1 MDHSIRG
8 FLEWGRIFLFL
19 TLYHWSLVN
28 QTLTDTCILSSLEV
42 PQGKDGLVSEG
53 HLTECALADAGNV
66 HAAAPGTMTDAKK
79 RITLQSLEADGARV
93 SALCAATLPET
104 REQVGTKL
112 GFATPSSCRLF
123 NKHGAEIDQ
132 LDLVMHDDLLYATA
146 GGPFPRSIKPPR
158 AAASSGVG
166 YAVASGAAKAASTI
180 APFGASTIEGN
191 AEGSAQSGKGDHF
204 DTFKTLGTGGQGTT
218 FLATDRRNG
227 QQVVLKQIFCAGL
240 PETNKAIEEAMMLS
254 RLKHNRVV
262 TYNEV
267 FLGSDPAKGNY
278 VGIVMEHCAGGDLY
292 QMLCRQRNKRK
303 PISVRRVKMWIVQM
317 CDALNYLHSQ
327 SVIHRDV
334 KPMNVLLD
342 VEGNLKIADFGLA
355 RHGVSVTKLAMTQ
368 CGTPGYESPEVQMGH
383 GYDFKTDVWG
393 LGCVVCDMTTL
404 KFMHERPGSLAT
416 QVQVDPKAIVKVI
429 QPVMELYGPDIHGL
443 LSSMLQPDPKKRPSA
458 AEIVNYNFL
467 RPAQPAEAEPIQAV
481 GPGSSPPVHV
491 RERHSMEQPRTVDS
505 RRSMEQAKRDGL
517 RASSRRHSMDNPAT
531 IRERHSMDNPAA
543 HTPGS
548 GTPRSHTDSVT
559 SDPSSVSTREPGGAG
574 ETGPSLS
581 RESSISAHAQAIS
594 GTAQPQSRSA
604 AKAASD
610 QMEEVE
616 AAQRR
621 RLQGGGTL
629 VVSKRPSRDEFGSI
643 SQALRAASDGT
654 TIEIMEG
661 KYQEELLIERA
672 ITLAAAKSSSGGF
685 VRVEIQGTSVR
696 PTLVCT
702 ASSSLVRGVSLLHLS
717 QVSSEG
723 RECTR
728 CVDVGTGSLILE
740 ECDITSVCGVG
751 VVVRDAARL
760 SAYRCR
766 VARCG
771 QNGIFIFSQGGA
783 LIDGCDVCEN
793 GFPGVGM
800 DDSVDT
806 VVRRCRI
813 RHGKGDGIKIYGGSG
828 IQLEKNDISHNGQVG
843 VSIEDGA
850 NPIVRENTIHDGNS
864 CGISVLT
871 GGCGLIEDNDI
882 YCNAH
887 PNVYV
892 ANSADPTVRS
902 NQIHHSG
909 SCGVTCVEDGLGT
922 IEDNDIYCNQSVG
935 LYIMNRANP
944 VVRNN
949 TIRDSD
955 GDGVAVCFAGRG
967 LIENNTVR
975 GNVGIGILVESEA
988 EPRISR
994 NKIIDAFSDGIK
1006 VCQSGRGNIEAN
1018 TIVGAGRGPSGGSGI
1033 FITTGSNPAV
1043 KNNQVRECC
1052 TYGILVSDE
1061 ATGKVERN
1069 TVQSNQLHGVA
1080 ILRRANPV
1088 VYGNVVRDN
1097 HGAGILVSQAGRGI
1111 ISDNRLSQNRGQS
1124 QVVVEPGCNATV
1136 RDNIVA

>member
-1 MDHSIRG
+1 M
-8 FLEWGRIFLFL
+8 
-19 TLYHWSLVN
+19 
-28 QTLTDTCILSSLEV
+28 
-42 PQGKDGLVSEG
+42 
-53 HLTECALADAGNV
+53 A
-66 HAAAPGTMTDAKK
+66 
-79 RITLQSLEADGARV
+79 
-93 SALCAATLPET
+93 
-104 REQVGTKL
+104 
-112 GFATPSSCRLF
+112 
-123 NKHGAEIDQ
+123 
-132 LDLVMHDDLLYATA
+132 
-146 GGPFPRSIKPPR
+146 
-158 AAASSGVG
+158 SGVM
-166 YAVASGAAKAASTI
+166 AKTASTI

-191 AEGSAQSGKGDHF
+191 AEGSAQSGAGKGDNF
-204 DTFKTLGTGGQGTT
+204 DISKTLGTGGQGTT
-218 FLATDRRNG
+218 YLATDKRTS

-267 FLGSDPAKGNY
+267 FLGSDAAKGNY

-317 CDALNYLHSQ
+317 CDALKYLHSQ

-342 VEGNLKIADFGLA
+342 AEGDLKIADFGLA
-355 RHGVSVTKLAMTQ
+355 RHGVTVTKLAMTQ

-443 LSSMLQPDPKKRPSA
+443 LSSMLQPDPKKRPTA
-458 AEIVNYNFL
+458 AEIVEYKYL
-467 RPAQPAEAEPIQAV
+467 RPTQPSEAEPLQAL
-481 GPGSSPPVHV
+481 GPGSSSPPVQA
-491 RERHSMEQPRTVDS
+491 RGET
-505 RRSMEQAKRDGL
+505 RRSMDYPRRERRSMDIQVQETQ
-517 RASSRRHSMDNPAT
+517 STHRRHSMDNPAS
-531 IRERHSMDNPAA
+531 RNAAPAS
-543 HTPGS
+543 GS
-548 GTPRSHTDSVT
+548 GTPPSGSGSVT
-559 SDPSSVSTREPGGAG
+559 SDKLGSEAAAG
-574 ETGPSLS
+574 IIAPSLS
-581 RESSISAHAQAIS
+581 SDGSTAHAHATPSAAQAH
-594 GTAQPQSRSA
+594 SRST
-604 AKAASD
+604 AKAAAD
-610 QMEEVE
+610 QMEEKE

-621 RLQGGGTL
+621 SLQGAGIL

-643 SQALRAASDGT
+643 SQALRAATDGT

-661 KYQEELLIERA
+661 KYQEELLIDKA
-672 ITLAAAKSSSGGF
+672 ITLQAAKSPSGGF

-696 PTLVCT
+696 PTLVCN
-702 ASSSLVRGVSLLHLS
+702 ASSGLVRGLSLLHLS

-723 RECTR
+723 RDCTR
-728 CVDVGTGSLILE
+728 CVDVGGGSLILE

-751 VVVRDAARL
+751 VVIRDSARL

-771 QNGIFIFSQGGA
+771 QNGFFIFSQGGA
-783 LIDGCDVCEN
+783 LIDGCDICEN

-800 DDSVDT
+800 DDSIDT

-813 RHGKGDGIKIYGGSG
+813 QHGKGDGIKIYGGSG

-850 NPIVRENTIHDGNS
+850 DPTVRENTIHDGNS

-871 GGCGLIEDNDI
+871 GGRGLIEDNDI

-892 ANSADPTVRS
+892 ANSADPIVRG

-955 GDGVAVCFAGRG
+955 GDGIAVCFAGRG
-967 LIENNTVR
+967 LIDNNTVR
-975 GNVGIGILVESEA
+975 GNAGIGVLVESEA
-988 EPRISR
+988 EPRITR
-994 NKIIDAFSDGIK
+994 NKVLDAFSDGIK
-1006 VCQSGRGNIEAN
+1006 VCQSGKGHIEAN
-1018 TIVGAGRGPSGGSGI
+1018 TVVAAGRGPAGGSGI
-1033 FITTGSNPAV
+1033 FITTGSNPVV
-1043 KNNQVRECC
+1043 KNNSVRECA
-1052 TYGILVSDE
+1052 TYGILISDE

-1069 TVQSNQLHGVA
+1069 TVQGNHSHGIA

-1088 VYGNVVRDN
+1088 VHGNVVRDN
-1097 HGAGILVSQAGRGI
+1097 QGAGIFVSQAGRGV
-1111 ISDNRLSQNRGQS
+1111 ISDNRLAQNRGQS
-1124 QVVVEPGCNATV
+1124 QVLVEPGCDSTV
-1136 RDNIVA
+1136 RDNIIA

>member
-1 MDHSIRG
+1 
-8 FLEWGRIFLFL
+8 
-19 TLYHWSLVN
+19 
-28 QTLTDTCILSSLEV
+28 
-42 PQGKDGLVSEG
+42 
-53 HLTECALADAGNV
+53 
-66 HAAAPGTMTDAKK
+66 MT
-79 RITLQSLEADGARV
+79 
-93 SALCAATLPET
+93 
-104 REQVGTKL
+104 
-112 GFATPSSCRLF
+112 
-123 NKHGAEIDQ
+123 
-132 LDLVMHDDLLYATA
+132 
-146 GGPFPRSIKPPR
+146 
-158 AAASSGVG
+158 
-166 YAVASGAAKAASTI
+166 KAASTI

-191 AEGSAQSGKGDHF
+191 VESAQSGKGDNF
-204 DTFKTLGTGGQGTT
+204 DLGKTLGTGGQGTT

-227 QQVVLKQIFCAGL
+227 AQVVLKQIFCAGL

-267 FLGSDPAKGNY
+267 FLGSDPVKGNY

-303 PISVRRVKMWIVQM
+303 PISVRRVKMWILQM
-317 CDALNYLHSQ
+317 CDALKYLHSQ

-342 VEGNLKIADFGLA
+342 AEGDLKIADFGLA
-355 RHGVSVTKLAMTQ
+355 RHGVTVTKLAMTQ

-416 QVQVDPKAIVKVI
+416 QVQVDAKAIVKVI

-443 LSSMLQPDPKKRPSA
+443 LSSMLQPDPKKRPA
-458 AEIVNYNFL
+458 AADIVEYKFL
-467 RPAQPAEAEPIQAV
+467 RPAQPSSDAEPLQAV
-481 GPGSSPPVHV
+481 GPGSASPPVQN
-491 RERHSMEQPRTVDS
+491 RMPAEQRSLEERRILE
-505 RRSMEQAKRDGL
+505 RRSMEQAR
-517 RASSRRHSMDNPAT
+517 RESSEQHRLAARMRRHSLDNPA
-531 IRERHSMDNPAA
+531 ERMH
-543 HTPGS
+543 GS
-548 GTPRSHTDSVT
+548 GTPPSRSDSVT
-559 SDPSSVSTREPGGAG
+559 SDQSSKLGSEPAGAG
-574 ETGPSLS
+574 GTPEASVTASVGNPNP
-581 RESSISAHAQAIS
+581 QAS
-594 GTAQPQSRSA
+594 PGAAQSRSV
-604 AKAASD
+604 AKAAAD
-610 QMEEVE
+610 QLEELE
-616 AAQRR
+616 AIQRR
-621 RLQGGGTL
+621 VLQGTATL

-643 SQALRAASDGT
+643 SQALRAATDGA

-661 KYQEELLIERA
+661 KYQEELVIDKA
-672 ITLAAAKSSSGGF
+672 ITLQAAKDASGKM

-696 PTLVCT
+696 PTLVCN
-702 ASSSLVRGVSLLHLS
+702 ASSGLVRGLSLLHLS

-723 RECTR
+723 RDCTR
-728 CVDVGTGSLILE
+728 CVDVGGGSLILE

-771 QNGIFIFSQGGA
+771 QNGFFIFSQGGA

-800 DDSVDT
+800 DDSLDT

-828 IQLEKNDISHNGQVG
+828 IQLEKNDVSHNGQVG

-850 NPIVRENTIHDGNS
+850 DPIVRENTVHDGNS

-871 GGCGLIEDNDI
+871 GGRGLIEDNDI

-887 PNVYV
+887 PNVYI
-892 ANSADPTVRS
+892 ANSADPVVRG

-922 IEDNDIYCNQSVG
+922 IEENDIYCNQSVG

-955 GDGVAVCFAGRG
+955 GDGIAVCFAGRG
-967 LIENNTVR
+967 LIDNNTVS
-975 GNVGIGILVESEA
+975 GNSGIGVLVESEA
-988 EPRISR
+988 EPRITR
-994 NKIIDAFSDGIK
+994 NKVVDAFSDGIK
-1006 VCQSGRGNIEAN
+1006 ICQSGKGHIEAN
-1018 TIVGAGRGPSGGSGI
+1018 TVVGAGRGAAGGSGI
-1033 FITTGSNPAV
+1033 FITTGSNPVV
-1043 KNNQVRECC
+1043 KNNSVRDCG
-1052 TYGILVSDE
+1052 TNGILVSDE

-1069 TVQSNQLHGVA
+1069 TVQGNQSHGIA

-1088 VYGNVVRDN
+1088 VLGNVVRDN
-1097 HGAGILVSQAGRGI
+1097 QGAGILVSQAGRGLV
-1111 ISDNRLSQNRGQS
+1111 SDNRLSKNMGQS
-1124 QVVVEPGCNATV
+1124 QVLVEPGCDATV
-1136 RDNIVA
+1136 RDNTIA

>member
-1 MDHSIRG
+1 M
-8 FLEWGRIFLFL
+8 
-19 TLYHWSLVN
+19 
-28 QTLTDTCILSSLEV
+28 
-42 PQGKDGLVSEG
+42 
-53 HLTECALADAGNV
+53 
-66 HAAAPGTMTDAKK
+66 
-79 RITLQSLEADGARV
+79 
-93 SALCAATLPET
+93 
-104 REQVGTKL
+104 
-112 GFATPSSCRLF
+112 
-123 NKHGAEIDQ
+123 
-132 LDLVMHDDLLYATA
+132 
-146 GGPFPRSIKPPR
+146 
-158 AAASSGVG
+158 
-166 YAVASGAAKAASTI
+166 ASGIMAKTASTI

-204 DTFKTLGTGGQGTT
+204 EFGKTLGTGGQGTT
-218 FLATDRRNG
+218 YLATDKRTG

-317 CDALNYLHSQ
+317 CDALKYLHSQ

-342 VEGNLKIADFGLA
+342 ADGDLKIADFGLA
-355 RHGVSVTKLAMTQ
+355 RHGVTVTKLAMTQ

-458 AEIVNYNFL
+458 AEIVDYKFL
-467 RPAQPAEAEPIQAV
+467 RPTQPSEAEPLQAV
-481 GPGSSPPVHV
+481 GPGSSPPL
-491 RERHSMEQPRTVDS
+491 PRGDT
-505 RRSMEQAKRDGL
+505 RRSMENPRRGESV
-517 RASSRRHSMDNPAT
+517 SSDANRRHSMDNPVDRRA
-531 IRERHSMDNPAA
+531 PQLGA
-543 HTPGS
+543 HTGGS
-548 GTPRSHTDSVT
+548 GTPPSRSDSVT
-559 SDPSSVSTREPGGAG
+559 SDHSSKLGSEHAGAG
-574 ETGPSLS
+574 GTHTSLS
-581 RESSISAHAQAIS
+581 EGSSIGAHAHAPS
-594 GTAQPQSRSA
+594 AAQSRSS
-604 AKAASD
+604 AKAAAE
-610 QMEEVE
+610 QMEEMD

-621 RLQGGGTL
+621 GLQGTTKL

-643 SQALRAASDGT
+643 SQAMRAAADGT
-654 TIEIMEG
+654 TIEIKEG
-661 KYQEELLIERA
+661 KYQEELLIDKA
-672 ITLAAAKSSSGGF
+672 ITLQAAKSPSGGF
-685 VRVEIQGTSVR
+685 LRVEIQGTSVR
-696 PTLVCT
+696 PTLVCNA
-702 ASSSLVRGVSLLHLS
+702 ASGLVRGLSLLHLS

-723 RECTR
+723 RDCTR
-728 CVDVGTGSLILE
+728 CVDVGGGSLILE

-751 VVVRDAARL
+751 VVIRDGARL

-771 QNGIFIFSQGGA
+771 QNGFFIFSQGGA
-783 LIDGCDVCEN
+783 LIDGCDICEN

-800 DDSVDT
+800 DDSIDT

-850 NPIVRENTIHDGNS
+850 DPIVRENTIHDGNS

-871 GGCGLIEDNDI
+871 GGRGVIEDNDI

-892 ANSADPTVRS
+892 ANNADPIVRG

-935 LYIMNRANP
+935 LYVMNRANP

-949 TIRDSD
+949 TIRDSE
-955 GDGVAVCFAGRG
+955 GDGVAVCFGGLG
-967 LIENNTVR
+967 LIDNNNVR

-988 EPRISR
+988 EPRITR
-994 NKIIDAFSDGIK
+994 NKIVDAFSDGIK
-1006 VCQSGRGNIEAN
+1006 VCQNGKGLIEAN
-1018 TIVGAGRGPSGGSGI
+1018 TVVGAGRGPEGGSGI
-1033 FITTGSNPAV
+1033 VITTGSNPIV
-1043 KNNQVRECC
+1043 KNNQVRECALH
-1052 TYGILVSDE
+1052 GILISDE

-1069 TVQSNQLHGVA
+1069 TVQGNHSHGIA

-1088 VYGNVVRDN
+1088 IHGNIVREN
-1097 HGAGILVSQAGRGI
+1097 QGGGILVSQAGRGV
-1111 ISDNRLSQNRGQS
+1111 ISDNRLAQNRGQS
-1124 QVVVEPGCNATV
+1124 PVVVEPGCDATV
-1136 RDNIVA
+1136 RDNIIA

>member
-1 MDHSIRG
+1 MQNG
-8 FLEWGRIFLFL
+8 
-19 TLYHWSLVN
+19 
-28 QTLTDTCILSSLEV
+28 
-42 PQGKDGLVSEG
+42 
-53 HLTECALADAGNV
+53 
-66 HAAAPGTMTDAKK
+66 
-79 RITLQSLEADGARV
+79 
-93 SALCAATLPET
+93 
-104 REQVGTKL
+104 
-112 GFATPSSCRLF
+112 
-123 NKHGAEIDQ
+123 
-132 LDLVMHDDLLYATA
+132 
-146 GGPFPRSIKPPR
+146 
-158 AAASSGVG
+158 
-166 YAVASGAAKAASTI
+166 
-180 APFGASTIEGN
+180 
-191 AEGSAQSGKGDHF
+191 SGKGDHF
-204 DTFKTLGTGGQGTT
+204 DIGKTLGTGGQGTT
-218 FLATDRRNG
+218 YLATDKRTG

-267 FLGSDPAKGNY
+267 FLGSDPGKGNY
-278 VGIVMEHCAGGDLY
+278 VGIVMEHCSGGDLY

-317 CDALNYLHSQ
+317 CEALKYLHSQ

-342 VEGNLKIADFGLA
+342 ADGDLKIADFGLA
-355 RHGVSVTKLAMTQ
+355 RHGVTMTKLAMTQ

-443 LSSMLQPDPKKRPSA
+443 LSSMLQPDPKKRPTA
-458 AEIVNYNFL
+458 AEIVDYKFL
-467 RPAQPAEAEPIQAV
+467 RPTQPSEAEPVQAV
-481 GPGSSPPVHV
+481 GPGSSPPIHA
-491 RERHSMEQPRTVDS
+491 RLDTGMTRLSLDEPPRPQPQRRGASPHYDLPKKQKPESPRHGGGRRTPERHSMDIPPRHE
-505 RRSMEQAKRDGL
+505 RRGSMDQLAGESL
-517 RASSRRHSMDNPAT
+517 RRHSMDNHGVPP
-531 IRERHSMDNPAA
+531 RGGGAA
-543 HTPGS
+543 GGRGMP
-548 GTPRSHTDSVT
+548 DSRTASLT
-559 SDPSSVSTREPGGAG
+559 SDESKETSTTHSSNAEGLSMGAQVRAPS
-574 ETGPSLS
+574 PS
-581 RESSISAHAQAIS
+581 AA
-594 GTAQPQSRSA
+594 QSRSA
-604 AKAASD
+604 AKAAME
-610 QMEEVE
+610 QMEQME

-621 RLQGGGTL
+621 GLQGTGTL
-629 VVSKRPSRDEFGSI
+629 VVSKRPSRGEFGSI
-643 SQALRAASDGT
+643 SQALCAATDGT

-661 KYQEELLIERA
+661 KYQEELLIDKA
-672 ITLAAAKSSSGGF
+672 ITLQAANSPSGGF

-696 PTLVCT
+696 PTLVCN
-702 ASSSLVRGVSLLHLS
+702 ASSGLVRGLSLLHLS

-723 RECTR
+723 RDCTR
-728 CVDVGTGSLILE
+728 CVDVGGGSLILE

-771 QNGIFIFSQGGA
+771 QNGFFIFSQGGA
-783 LIDGCDVCEN
+783 LIDGCDICEN

-800 DDSVDT
+800 DDSIDT

-813 RHGKGDGIKIYGGSG
+813 RHGKGDGIKIYGGCG

-850 NPIVRENTIHDGNS
+850 DPIVRENTIHDGNS

-871 GGCGLIEDNDI
+871 GGRGLIEDNDI

-892 ANSADPTVRS
+892 ANSADPIIRG

-955 GDGVAVCFAGRG
+955 GDGIAVCFAGRG
-967 LIENNTVR
+967 LIDNNTVR
-975 GNVGIGILVESEA
+975 GNAGIGVLVESEA
-988 EPRISR
+988 EPRITR
-994 NKIIDAFSDGIK
+994 NKVLDAFSDGIK
-1006 VCQSGRGNIEAN
+1006 ICQSGKGHIEAN
-1018 TIVGAGRGPSGGSGI
+1018 TVVGAGRGPAGGSGI
-1033 FITTGSNPAV
+1033 FVTTGSNPVV
-1043 KNNQVRECC
+1043 KNNAVRECA
-1052 TYGILVSDE
+1052 TYGILISDE

-1069 TVQSNQLHGVA
+1069 TVQANQSHGIA

-1088 VYGNVVRDN
+1088 IHGNVVRDN
-1097 HGAGILVSQAGRGI
+1097 QGAGIFVSQAGRGV
-1111 ISDNRLSQNRGQS
+1111 ISDNRLSQNRGLS
-1124 QVVVEPGCNATV
+1124 QVLVEPGCDATV
-1136 RDNIVA
+1136 RDNIIA

>member
-1 MDHSIRG
+1 MSG
-8 FLEWGRIFLFL
+8 
-19 TLYHWSLVN
+19 S
-28 QTLTDTCILSSLEV
+28 
-42 PQGKDGLVSEG
+42 
-53 HLTECALADAGNV
+53 
-66 HAAAPGTMTDAKK
+66 KK
-79 RITLQSLEADGARV
+79 RMTLQSLEADGARV
-93 SALCAATLPET
+93 TALCAATLPET
-104 REQVGTKL
+104 REQVGIKL
-112 GFATPSSCRLF
+112 GFAKPALCRLF
-123 NKHGAEIDQ
+123 NKHGAEIDH
-132 LDLVMHDDLLYATA
+132 LDLVMHDDLLYASA
-146 GGPFPRSIKPPR
+146 GGPFPR
-158 AAASSGVG
+158 AASKPSPSHATSGI
-166 YAVASGAAKAASTI
+166 ASVLAKTASTI

-204 DTFKTLGTGGQGTT
+204 EFGKTLGTGGQGTT
-218 FLATDRRNG
+218 FLATDKRTG

-267 FLGSDPAKGNY
+267 FLGSDAAKGNY

-317 CDALNYLHSQ
+317 CDALKYLHSQ

-342 VEGNLKIADFGLA
+342 ADGDLKIADFGLA
-355 RHGVSVTKLAMTQ
+355 RHGVTVTKLAMTQ

-458 AEIVNYNFL
+458 AEIVDYKFL
-467 RPAQPAEAEPIQAV
+467 RPTQPTEAEPLQAV
-481 GPGSSPPVHV
+481 GPGSSPPVHA
-491 RERHSMEQPRTVDS
+491 RGDT
-505 RRSMEQAKRDGL
+505 RRSMDHPRRRLTELETDAH
-517 RASSRRHSMDNPAT
+517 RRHSMDNPV
-531 IRERHSMDNPAA
+531 ERRAA
-543 HTPGS
+543 HAGVHTGGSATPPS
-548 GTPRSHTDSVT
+548 RSDSVT
-559 SDPSSVSTREPGGAG
+559 SDQSSKLGSEAAGAGGTHASLSQGSSVNSNVH
-574 ETGPSLS
+574 
-581 RESSISAHAQAIS
+581 AHAPNAAH
-594 GTAQPQSRSA
+594 TRSS
-604 AKAASD
+604 AKAAAE
-610 QMEEVE
+610 QIEEME

-621 RLQGGGTL
+621 GLQGSGTL

-643 SQALRAASDGT
+643 SQALRAATAGT
-654 TIEIMEG
+654 TIEIKEG
-661 KYQEELLIERA
+661 KYQEELMIDRA
-672 ITLAAAKSSSGGF
+672 ITLTAAKSPAGGF

-696 PTLVCT
+696 PTLVCN
-702 ASSSLVRGVSLLHLS
+702 ASSGLVRGVSLLHLS
-717 QVSSEG
+717 QVSNEG
-723 RECTR
+723 RDCTR
-728 CVDVGTGSLILE
+728 CVDVGGGSLILE

-751 VVVRDAARL
+751 VVVRDSARL

-771 QNGIFIFSQGGA
+771 QNGFFIFSQGGA
-783 LIDGCDVCEN
+783 LIDGCDICEN

-800 DDSVDT
+800 DDSIDT

-850 NPIVRENTIHDGNS
+850 DPIVRENTIHDGNS

-871 GGCGLIEDNDI
+871 GGRGLIEDNDI

-892 ANSADPTVRS
+892 ANSADPIVRG

-967 LIENNTVR
+967 LIDNNTVR
-975 GNVGIGILVESEA
+975 GNAGIGILVESEA
-988 EPRISR
+988 EPRITR
-994 NKIIDAFSDGIK
+994 NKVLDAFSDGIK
-1006 VCQSGRGNIEAN
+1006 VCQSGRGHIEAN
-1018 TIVGAGRGPSGGSGI
+1018 TVVGSGRGPGGGSGI
-1033 FITTGSNPAV
+1033 FITTGSNPTV
-1043 KNNQVRECC
+1043 KNNNVRECA
-1052 TYGILVSDE
+1052 TFGILVSDE

-1069 TVQSNQLHGVA
+1069 TVQANQSSGIAV
-1080 ILRRANPV
+1080 LRRANPV
-1088 VYGNVVRDN
+1088 IHSNVVRDN
-1097 HGAGILVSQAGRGI
+1097 AGAGIFVSQAGRGV
-1111 ISDNRLSQNRGQS
+1111 ISENRLAGNRGQL
-1124 QVVVEPGCNATV
+1124 QVLVEPGCDSVV
-1136 RDNIVA
+1136 RDNIS

>member
-1 MDHSIRG
+1 M
-8 FLEWGRIFLFL
+8 
-19 TLYHWSLVN
+19 
-28 QTLTDTCILSSLEV
+28 
-42 PQGKDGLVSEG
+42 
-53 HLTECALADAGNV
+53 
-66 HAAAPGTMTDAKK
+66 
-79 RITLQSLEADGARV
+79 
-93 SALCAATLPET
+93 
-104 REQVGTKL
+104 
-112 GFATPSSCRLF
+112 
-123 NKHGAEIDQ
+123 
-132 LDLVMHDDLLYATA
+132 
-146 GGPFPRSIKPPR
+146 
-158 AAASSGVG
+158 ASSILV
-166 YAVASGAAKAASTI
+166 KTASTI

-191 AEGSAQSGKGDHF
+191 AEGSAQSKKGDHF
-204 DTFKTLGTGGQGTT
+204 DIGKTLGTGGQGTT
-218 FLATDRRNG
+218 YLATDKRTG

-317 CDALNYLHSQ
+317 CDALKYLHSQ

-342 VEGNLKIADFGLA
+342 AEGDLKIADFGLA
-355 RHGVSVTKLAMTQ
+355 RHGVTVTKLAMTQ

-443 LSSMLQPDPKKRPSA
+443 LSSMLQPDPKKRPTA
-458 AEIVNYNFL
+458 ADIVDYKYL
-467 RPAQPAEAEPIQAV
+467 RPTQPSEAEPLQAV
-481 GPGSSPPVHV
+481 GPGLSSPPVQI
-491 RERHSMEQPRTVDS
+491 RRSMDHARPGDSS
-505 RRSMEQAKRDGL
+505 RRSMEEQRRKERQWMDKDRL
-517 RASSRRHSMDNPAT
+517 SLDYQRRHSMDNPAT
-531 IRERHSMDNPAA
+531 RSAAAAANAAAAA
-543 HTPGS
+543 HAAGS
-548 GTPRSHTDSVT
+548 GTPPSRSDSVT
-559 SDPSSVSTREPGGAG
+559 SDQSSKLGSEPAGAG
-574 ETGPSLS
+574 VGHPALS
-581 RESSISAHAQAIS
+581 EGSSISAQPHAHALPS
-594 GTAQPQSRSA
+594 TAQTRST

-610 QMEEVE
+610 QLEEIE

-621 RLQGGGTL
+621 GLQGTGIL

-643 SQALRAASDGT
+643 SQALRAATDGT

-661 KYQEELLIERA
+661 KYQEELLMDKA
-672 ITLAAAKSSSGGF
+672 ITLQAAKTPSGGF

-696 PTLVCT
+696 PTLVCN
-702 ASSSLVRGVSLLHLS
+702 ASSGLVRGLSLLHLS

-723 RECTR
+723 RDCTR
-728 CVDVGTGSLILE
+728 CVDVGGGSLILE

-771 QNGIFIFSQGGA
+771 QNGFFIFSQGGA
-783 LIDGCDVCEN
+783 LIDGCDICEN

-800 DDSVDT
+800 DDSIDT

-850 NPIVRENTIHDGNS
+850 DPIVRENTIHDGNS

-871 GGCGLIEDNDI
+871 GGRGLIEDNDI

-892 ANSADPTVRS
+892 ANSADPIVRG

-955 GDGVAVCFAGRG
+955 GDGIAVCFAGRG
-967 LIENNTVR
+967 LIDNNTVR
-975 GNVGIGILVESEA
+975 GNAGIGILVESEA
-988 EPRISR
+988 EPRITR
-994 NKIIDAFSDGIK
+994 NKVLDALSDGIK
-1006 VCQSGRGNIEAN
+1006 VCQSGKGHIEAN
-1018 TIVGAGRGPSGGSGI
+1018 TVTGAGRGPAGGSGI
-1033 FITTGSNPAV
+1033 FITTGSNPVV
-1043 KNNQVRECC
+1043 KNNAVRDCAS
-1052 TYGILVSDE
+1052 YGILISDE

-1069 TVQSNQLHGVA
+1069 TVQANLSHGIA
-1080 ILRRANPV
+1080 ILRRSNPV
-1088 VYGNVVRDN
+1088 VHGNVVRDN
-1097 HGAGILVSQAGRGI
+1097 QGAGIFVSQAGRGV
-1111 ISDNRLSQNRGQS
+1111 ISDNRLAQNRGQS
-1124 QVVVEPGCNATV
+1124 QVLVEPGCDATV